1 MRALMPSL
9 ILALALAACGQTTS
23 VENTTEDTS
32 TLAAAAADPNAPPAP
47 AWEDAGPAG
56 VDFRAVGQ
64 EPGWLLNIYRE
75 NKITLDWDYGQNKA
89 EFPLSAPDTSQEGAT
104 RYSAQASGHTLAIT
118 IRRFPCQDAMS
129 GAAFPSTVEVVI
141 DGQTLSGCGR
151 SI

>member
-1 MRALMPSL
+1 MRAL
-9 ILALALAACGQTTS
+9 ILTLALAACGQTTAVTS
-23 VENTTEDTS
+23 ETTEDT
-32 TLAAAAADPNAPPAP
+32 TTAQAAAADPNAPPAP
-47 AWEDAGPAG
+47 AWEDAQAAG

-75 NKITLDWDYGQNKA
+75 NKITLDWDYGQSKA
-89 EFPLSAPDTSQEGAT
+89 EFPLAAPDTSQEGAT
-104 RYSAQASGHTLAIT
+104 RYSAQAGGHTLAVT
-118 IRRFPCQDAMS
+118 IRRFPCNDAMS